1 MIKIKTS
8 RVLWKARCPPS
19 SADLRS
25 DLAGLFS
32 SELNHT
38 VNVSGSSGLQLSA
51 SSCWS
56 SACWWS
62 SSCRTPPTR
71 WRSSCGETPWVS
83 KSTSQVLLTLD
94 RVQSVWTVTEMIWS
108 LFNCWCGCLSQI
120 CCHTLHDKR
129 FLKGDFKVKVSDDD
143 DDGACLSS
151 GVVLQCVGRGRSSQ
165 SGGSGPDS
173 SNDGLPLFT
182 RGQHR
187 YVRHLSIVLKRN
199 DWLSN

>member
-1 MIKIKTS
+1 MSLVLRVCSS
-8 RVLWKARCPPS
+8 RHPAAEVLPADEARAAGCHRQPGGLPVERRREFQKAHLRFCSLWTAFSRSGPS
-19 SADLRS
+19 LKR
-25 DLAGLFS
+25 
-32 SELNHT
+32 
-38 VNVSGSSGLQLSA
+38 
-51 SSCWS
+51 
-56 SACWWS
+56 
-62 SSCRTPPTR
+62 
-71 WRSSCGETPWVS
+71 
-83 KSTSQVLLTLD
+83 
-94 RVQSVWTVTEMIWS
+94 S

-120 CCHTLHDKR
+120 CRHTLHDKR